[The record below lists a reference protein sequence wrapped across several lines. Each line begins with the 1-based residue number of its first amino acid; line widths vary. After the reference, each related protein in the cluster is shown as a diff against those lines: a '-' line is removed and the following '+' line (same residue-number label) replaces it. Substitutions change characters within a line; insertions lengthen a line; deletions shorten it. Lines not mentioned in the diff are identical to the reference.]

1 MQMEGVED
9 VVMSPS
15 AWRSDSFYSIAA
27 MAVDGLGWAILP
39 LNIAEYEGYRQDLAS
54 VPCVGLSLPPL
65 SVRTLWLQGRT
76 PNATERWIQDRMGQ
90 LLHPGA

>member
-1 MQMEGVED
+1 
-9 VVMSPS
+9 MSPS

-39 LNIAEYEGYRQDLAS
+39 LNIAEYEGYREDLAN

-76 PNATERWIQDRMGQ
+76 PTATERWIQDRMEQ
-90 LLHPGA
+90 LLHPAA